1 MPKNFRFKASFKKF
15 GVLHE
20 NDIFGGRNKSTEK
33 KPLKQFFRHGLHAFK
48 HFPVNFGIKII
59 VIKLPFF
66 WYYFYMIIEAQF

>member
-1 MPKNFRFKASFKKF
+1 MKTTFLEVEINQLK
-15 GVLHE
+15 
-20 NDIFGGRNKSTEK
+20 K
-33 KPLKQFFRHGLHAFK
+33 KPLKQFFRHSLHAFK